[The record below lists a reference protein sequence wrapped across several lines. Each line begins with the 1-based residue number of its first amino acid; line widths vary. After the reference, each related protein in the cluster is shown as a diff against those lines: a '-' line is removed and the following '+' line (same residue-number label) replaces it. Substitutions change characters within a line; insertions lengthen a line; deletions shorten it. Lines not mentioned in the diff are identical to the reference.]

1 MVRREDNDKVIWKEA
16 KKALYSVKS
25 FYAALKVGRAA
36 PFSNKHYL
44 EPIGKQVGEKLTL
57 DNLQK
62 RGRSLVHRCYLCKL
76 EGKSIYHILLHCY
89 KARILW
95 HILFSLFNVD

>member
-36 PFSNKHYL
+36 PFSNKNYL
-44 EPIGKQVGEKLTL
+44 EPIGPI
-57 DNLQK
+57 
-62 RGRSLVHRCYLCKL
+62 YL
-76 EGKSIYHILLHCY
+76 
-89 KARILW
+89 R
-95 HILFSLFNVD
+95 